1 MVPESQNQKLG
12 KREFLAAFWM
22 AAPNRTCPKIYRLFT
37 FESASSTVGRHGSG
51 PGGAPMAIG
60 IAIAMF
66 IALFGWGSTYFGWS
80 DPEGKVQLALVTCFI
95 LGIIGGYKAK
105 G

>member
-1 MVPESQNQKLG
+1 MPDSFIPAKGRGHV
-12 KREFLAAFWM
+12 M
-22 AAPNRTCPKIYRLFT
+22 A
-37 FESASSTVGRHGSG
+37 V
-51 PGGAPMAIG
+51 G

-66 IALFGWGSTYFGWS
+66 IALFGWGSNFFGWS
-80 DPEGKVQLALVTCFI
+80 DPEGKVQLALATTFI